1 MEKDNR
7 GISFYSNKKRYADLI
22 NGLGCDGQQV
32 VSEDDLE
39 EMDTRTGVGMTS
51 VRGILR
57 GAGRGEKTKNRRTG
71 SKARDLIRKAKVGV
85 NVVVF
90 GVENQEN
97 IDYLLPLRNM
107 VYEVGEYERQ
117 AQEIQRKVRES
128 GENLTTGEYLYR
140 FKKDSKLHPSITFIL
155 YYGKDDWDG
164 ARDLHGILDFTDI
177 PESLRKLVQNFQIHL
192 IEVRKLEDTSMFQT
206 DVRQVFDL
214 IRFSEDKDKL
224 RELVQN
230 DPSFQEMEEDAYDL
244 AALYTKAEG
253 LIGCKEDYRKGDKV
267 DMCGAIEGLMED
279 ARVEGR
285 AAGRAAAERDYARL
299 TERLI
304 QDNRTPELLEAA
316 KSDVVRERLYQEYG
330 IRGTK

>member
-1 MEKDNR
+1 M
-7 GISFYSNKKRYADLI
+7 
-22 NGLGCDGQQV
+22 
-32 VSEDDLE
+32 
-39 EMDTRTGVGMTS
+39 
-51 VRGILR
+51 
-57 GAGRGEKTKNRRTG
+57 
-71 SKARDLIRKAKVGV
+71 

-90 GVENQEN
+90 GVECQEN
-97 IDYLLPLRNM
+97 VDYMLPLRNM

-117 AQEIQRKVRES
+117 AQEIQRAVRDS
-128 GENLTTGEYLYR
+128 GEKLTPGEYLYR
-140 FKKDSKLHPSITFIL
+140 FKKDSRLHPSITFIL

-177 PESLRKLVQNFQIHL
+177 PETLQKLVQNFQIHL
-192 IEVRKLEDTSMFQT
+192 IEVRKLKDTSMFQT

-253 LIGCKEDYRKGDKV
+253 LIGCKDNYRKGDKV

-285 AAGRAAAERDYARL
+285 EAGRAAGREEGRAEGRAVGRKEGVLSGRTAERMDTIRASLKEGL
-299 TERLI
+299 TVNQIKAICRCTEEDIRKAKEER
-304 QDNRTPELLEAA
+304 
-316 KSDVVRERLYQEYG
+316 
-330 IRGTK
+330 